1 MKRFPVWKISAF
13 ILFGLLGAASIGL
26 AAGDS
31 WEKKK
36 PTAEPIWASAAAVV
50 KNKIYVTGGRTPDGL
65 ALRTLRV
72 YDPAKD
78 EWTTKAEMHVP
89 RFRHCA
95 CAVNGKMYV
104 FGGTQDNHGPSVLSS
119 VEEYDPKN
127 DTWIEKAS
135 MPTPRH
141 SFTVSALDG
150 KIYAIGGSKGALSSA
165 WNWVAYKTVEV
176 YDPILDIWEKR
187 RDMNHSRT
195 THAAGVVNGR
205 IYLIAGMSGSS
216 DSFAWGNR
224 IEEYNP
230 EEDEWKDKAI
240 LQLNRGHVSSA
251 TVNNRIYVIG
261 GINVALP
268 AQDPNRYLKDVEVYK
283 APTDTCVKKTDMPTG
298 RSDMSIGA
306 ANGRIYVIGGWAG
319 FFLRNVEEYTPE
331 DFHQDGELQQPV
343 SPQEKLIS
351 TWASI
356 KASSSG
362 L

>member
-1 MKRFPVWKISAF
+1 MKRYLVWKISVF
-13 ILFGLLGAASIGL
+13 ILFGLLVTASIGL
-26 AAGDS
+26 AAIDS

-36 PTAEPIWASAAAVV
+36 PTAEPIWAAAAAGI
-50 KNKIYVTGGRTPDGL
+50 NSKIYVAGGRTPDQL

-104 FGGTQDNHGPSVLSS
+104 FGGTQDNFGQSVLSS
-119 VEEYDPKN
+119 VEEYDPKT
-127 DTWIEKAS
+127 DTWTEKAD
-135 MPTPRH
+135 MLTPRH
-141 SFTVSALDG
+141 SLTVSALDG
-150 KIYAIGGSKGALSSA
+150 KIYAIGGSKGALSST

-187 RDMNHSRT
+187 RDMNNSRT

-205 IYLIAGMSGSS
+205 IYLIAGMSGSAAN
-216 DSFAWGNR
+216 FAWASR

-230 EEDEWKDKAI
+230 EEDEWKDKAF
-240 LQLNRGHVSSA
+240 LQLNRGYVSSA

-261 GINVALP
+261 GIDVSLP
-268 AQDPNRYLKDVEVYK
+268 AKDPNRYLKNVEEYE
-283 APTDTCVKKTDMPTG
+283 AAIDTCVKKADMPTG
-298 RSDMSIGA
+298 RSDMSIGISS
-306 ANGRIYVIGGWAG
+306 GKIYAIGGWAG
-319 FFLRNVEEYTPE
+319 VFLRNVEEYTPVE
-331 DFHQDGELQQPV
+331 FHQDGGLQQSV

-356 KASSSG
+356 KE
-362 L
+362 